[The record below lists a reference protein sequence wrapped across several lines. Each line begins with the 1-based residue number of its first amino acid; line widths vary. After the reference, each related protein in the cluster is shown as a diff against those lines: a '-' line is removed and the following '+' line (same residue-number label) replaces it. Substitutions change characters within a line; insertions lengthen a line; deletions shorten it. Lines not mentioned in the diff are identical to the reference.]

1 MRVTIMMSPNTPA
14 SSRVLAFIFIL
25 CGLAIGGG
33 GIWLAVLGGSFF
45 YIILGL
51 AFIATGILVLY
62 GNPLALWLY
71 AATVLVSLVWA
82 LWEVGLDWWALAPR
96 GDVVI
101 VLGILLALPWVARSL
116 TRSHVSTHR
125 GGWIALCGS
134 LVLSVAVGLI
144 AMTRSPHDVSGTLPE
159 RSAAIA
165 DDGVP
170 PGEWHAY
177 GRTYAGD
184 RYSPL
189 NQITPQNVRQLQT
202 AWTFHTGDIRGPSD
216 PVESTYEVT
225 PLMVGNSV
233 YLCTPHDLVIALNAE
248 TGAEKWRFD
257 PKVKVHREDMQHLT
271 CRGVTY
277 YDGAAGAGATTSAN
291 SSDCV
296 QRLFLPTIEGKLIAL
311 SAATGKICP
320 GFGGAEGTVNL
331 WQNMPNVKTGS
342 YYSTS
347 PPVIAG
353 KLLIVGGTVNDNYT
367 ANEAS
372 GVIRAYDVDTGAL
385 VWNWD
390 SGNPDA
396 TAPIAAGE
404 TYTENSPN
412 SWSISSYDPKL
423 GLIYIP
429 MGNQQP
435 DQLGKNRSKN
445 AETFASSIV
454 ALHADTGK
462 LAWVFQAT
470 HHDLWDMDIPAQP
483 SLVDLTIGGV
493 TVPSLVAAT
502 KEAELFVL
510 DRRTGKPVLPVT
522 EVAAPTGAEGGD
534 FTAPTQPHSA
544 LSFNPP
550 PLNEK
555 AMWGLTSFDQLACRI
570 EFHKLRY
577 EGRYTPPST
586 RGSIIYP
593 GNFGTFNWGG
603 VAVDPVRQIVFAM
616 PVYLAFTSTLIPR
629 TDDHTRLVSE
639 PHDPPI
645 NENFGSAYAAKMKPF
660 LSPVGLPCQSP
671 PWGYVAGA
679 DLTTGKIHYRHINGT
694 VRDLSPVPLPLKMGV
709 PGIGGPLLTG
719 GGVAFLSG
727 TLDDYVRAYDVTT
740 GKQLWEKRLPAGGQ
754 ATPMT
759 YWSKDSDRQ
768 FVIVVAGGH
777 GSTGTKAGDS
787 IIAYALPKK

>member
-1 MRVTIMMSPNTPA
+1 MRVTIMTNPNTPA
-14 SSRVLAFIFIL
+14 SSRILAFILIL
-25 CGLAIGGG
+25 AGLALGGG
-33 GIWLAVLGGSFF
+33 GLWLAALGGSFF

-51 AFIATGILVLY
+51 AFIATGILVFY
-62 GNPLALWLY
+62 GNSLALWLY

-116 TRSHVSTHR
+116 TRSHVSRHKS
-125 GGWIALCGS
+125 GWIALCAS
-134 LVLSVAVGLI
+134 LVLSIAVGLV
-144 AMTRSPHDVSGTLPE
+144 AMTRSPHDVSGALPE
-159 RSAAIA
+159 RSAAVA

-189 NQITPQNVRQLQT
+189 HQITPQNVKRLAV
-202 AWTFHTGDIRGPSD
+202 AWQFHTGDIRGLSD
-216 PVESTYEVT
+216 PVEATYEVT

-277 YDGAAGAGATTSAN
+277 YDGAGMTATTTSA
-291 SSDCV
+291 DCT

-320 GFGGAEGTVNL
+320 GFGGADGTVDL

-353 KLLIVGGTVNDNYT
+353 KLLIIGGTVNDNYT

-396 TAPIAAGE
+396 TAPIAAGQH
-404 TYTENSPN
+404 YTQNSPN
-412 SWSISSYDPKL
+412 SWSVSSYDPKL

-435 DQLGKNRSKN
+435 DQLGKSRSKN

-462 LAWVFQAT
+462 LAWVFQGT
-470 HHDLWDMDIPAQP
+470 HHDLWDMDVPAQP
-483 SLVDLTIGGV
+483 SLVDLTIGGE

-550 PLNEK
+550 PLNEA
-555 AMWGLTSFDQLACRI
+555 AMWGVTLFDQLACRI

-586 RGSIIYP
+586 QGSIIYP

-629 TDDHTRLVSE
+629 SDDHTRLVSE

-645 NENFGSAYAAKMKPF
+645 NENFGSAYAVKMKPF

-679 DLTTGKIHYRHINGT
+679 DLTTGKIYYRHINGT

-787 IIAYALPKK
+787 IIAYALPKN